1 MNVIENREELFAKIE
16 EMIGEPLPVLVFP
29 EDGEEAVVTIF
40 GEPQQNLIG
49 LLLKQADISNALD
62 GSFMHGYRSTITYG
76 EQEKIVFI
84 DGDKK
89 IETAAGSLAEIL
101 SAFGES
107 GVPVNFEMTL
117 PCDALKGITIRV
129 IASDNEFDD
138 ITYDDA
144 VLSSDYCLM
153 SLRAMALLSMSER
166 RFLRKV
172 LIPGAVKR
180 LGVLVLDAEMI
191 PENGRQEI
199 VASLDSFFKGE
210 VPICYPTEN
219 PESFKDII
227 DDIKAGASALRDA
240 RKECI
245 RDREVYYAKVGI
257 SNAIEEFTE
266 EDEKLE
272 DAIELLSEKAKALP
286 SRQDTASRRCR
297 MKYLSPLQVEYSG
310 ALSDFYKVITDKLHE
325 EIEKGADIEKMQRII
340 PGYLN
345 NEWSRETDRIMNA
358 VRVSS
363 DDMERY
369 LVSYIEND
377 IRDFLQDGNNVD
389 TASYM
394 IRLTNLYPEACFKK
408 EGGKISVD
416 KAKDR
421 TMLKKGGTIAMGVGA
436 LLLGHPLIGAGVAI
450 YGLVKGG
457 SGEALKAKEQDLR
470 SLTAASDKLCTD
482 YYESAV
488 EWLERVFRE
497 MNENM
502 NNAIREIYTTI
513 MDGML
518 SVIRTRQDD
527 IEARGKSLEEL
538 KQLEKCLDQG

>member
-1 MNVIENREELFAKIE
+1 MNLTENREELFAKIE
-16 EMIGEPLPVLVFP
+16 DMIGEPLPALDFP
-29 EDGEEAVVTIF
+29 KDDEKTVISIF

-49 LLLKQADISNALD
+49 LLLKQAGISNALD
-62 GSFMHGYRSTITYG
+62 GSFMHGYRGTITYG
-76 EQEKIVFI
+76 EEEKIVYI
-84 DGDKK
+84 DGDKRV
-89 IETAAGSLAEIL
+89 ETSADSLAEML
-101 SAFGES
+101 SAFGET
-107 GVPVNFEMTL
+107 GIPVIFEMTL
-117 PCDALKGITIRV
+117 PCEVFKGITIRV
-129 IASDNEFDD
+129 VASDNEFDD

-144 VLSSDYCLM
+144 VLNSDYCFM
-153 SLRAMALLSMSER
+153 TLRAMALLAMSER

-172 LIPGAVKR
+172 LLPGMEKKF
-180 LGVLVLDAEMI
+180 GVLVLDAEMI
-191 PENGRQEI
+191 PENGRQDI

-210 VPICYPTEN
+210 VPICYATEK
-219 PESFKDII
+219 PESF
-227 DDIKAGASALRDA
+227 AGAIEEVKADADALREA
-240 RKECI
+240 RKERI
-245 RDREVYYAKVGI
+245 RDREVYYAKAGI
-257 SNAIEEFTE
+257 KKAIEEFTE

-272 DAIELLSEKAKALP
+272 DAIELLREKAKALP
-286 SRQDTASRRCR
+286 SRQETASRRCR

-310 ALSDFYKVITDKLHE
+310 TLSDFYKVITDKLHE
-325 EIEKGADIEKMQRII
+325 EIEKGTDIEKMQSII
-340 PGYLN
+340 PGYLS
-345 NEWSRETDRIMNA
+345 NEWNRETDRILKA
-358 VRVSS
+358 IKVSL

-408 EGGKISVD
+408 ESGQISVE

-457 SGEALKAKEQDLR
+457 SGEALKAKEQDR
-470 SLTAASDKLCTD
+470 QSLTAAADKLCTE

-488 EWLERVFRE
+488 EWLESIFRE
-497 MNENM
+497 MNDNM
-502 NNAIREIYTTI
+502 NNAIQEIYTK
-513 MDGML
+513 MMEGML

-527 IEARGKSLEEL
+527 IEARSKNLEEL
-538 KQLEKCLDQG
+538 KQLEQCFD